1 MMESVQ
7 QIKDKNNDYASYLIV
22 EQRKKA
28 LEIYKAIIKKLNPLQ
43 RPVRG
48 AVIACGS
55 STLAE
60 AGKEGNRNSKRCYH
74 IER

>member
-1 MMESVQ
+1 MKALQ
-7 QIKDKNNDYASYLIV
+7 QIKDKNNDYASYLII

-28 LEIYKAIIKKLNPLQ
+28 LETYKAIINKLNPLQ
-43 RPVRG
+43 RPVKG

-55 STLAE
+55 PTLAK
-60 AGKEGNRNSKRCYH
+60 AGKEGNRNSARCYH